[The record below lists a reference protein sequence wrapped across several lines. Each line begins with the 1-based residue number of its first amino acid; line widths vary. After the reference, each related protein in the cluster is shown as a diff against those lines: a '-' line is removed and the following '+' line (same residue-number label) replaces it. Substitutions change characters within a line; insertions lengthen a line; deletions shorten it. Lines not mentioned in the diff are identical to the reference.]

1 MSQNGNFTL
10 AGCCSARLL
19 ENTSVS
25 ITRGV
30 RTRVPAIVI
39 SQSTQALIEDVFG
52 EPGLFAGLPPID
64 RRIVAWGR
72 DAEAVT
78 LPHSAVLIG
87 EEALTARLQ
96 PGSYE
101 DPADAGWT
109 IHTVQPQASQHH
121 FGSRKAYAAPVDVRA
136 SACWVESLESGWL
149 FLIPGFL
156 IAVGAPPDI
165 LLAHSRLVAA
175 QLRGGVGK
183 SAEFP
188 AWPRIADPLCAPGW
202 LACGGAA
209 MAFDPI
215 CGDGTGN
222 AMREAIL
229 ASAVVRAA
237 GRGEPVESLL
247 AHYRARLIAGFRRHL
262 AMALE
267 FYRAGNSGPWWEEE
281 IRATERGIAWCSD
294 ELAGLPDFRY
304 RLNGFELEPVSV
316 R

>member
-1 MSQNGNFTL
+1 VLHEGKFTL
-10 AGCCSARLL
+10 AGCCCAHLL
-19 ENTSVS
+19 PDAGVR
-25 ITRGV
+25 ITRGM
-30 RTRVPAIVI
+30 RTPVPAVVV
-39 SQSTQALIEDVFG
+39 SQSTQALIEDVFQQ
-52 EPGLFAGLPPID
+52 PGLFAGLPPID

-72 DAEAVT
+72 NADPVT
-78 LPHSAVLIG
+78 LPHSAVLIS

-96 PGSYE
+96 PPSYE
-101 DPADAGWT
+101 DPVDSGWT
-109 IHTVQPQASQHH
+109 IHTSQPPASRHH
-121 FGSRKAYAAPVDVRA
+121 FGSRKAFAAAVDAQA
-136 SACWVESLESGWL
+136 SACWVESLAEGWL

-165 LLAHSRLVAA
+165 LLADSRLIAP
-175 QLRGGVGK
+175 QLRGSVGT

-202 LACGGAA
+202 LACGSAA

-222 AMREAIL
+222 TMREAIL

-237 GRGEPVESLL
+237 GRGEPVEALL

-262 AMALE
+262 AMALD

-281 IRATERGIAWCSD
+281 IRATELGIAWCSAA
-294 ELAGLPDFRY
+294 LAGEMGFRY
-304 RLNGFELEPVSV
+304 RLNGFELEAVG
-316 R
+316 